1 MRDSCAEC
9 HRQSIDGVDAE
20 LKSESDLKMS
30 WKKSR
35 VFFRT
40 SKLATKG
47 KLEAMSRK

>member
-9 HRQSIDGVDAE
+9 HLQFIDGVDAE

-40 SKLATKG
+40 SKLAK
-47 KLEAMSRK
+47 KASLKQ